1 MILLKKI
8 FRDLRTNRAANI
20 AATVLISI
28 ALMIFTF
35 MSNVNE
41 SLNLSK
47 ATFYKDS
54 SFADIFSDVRAFPRE
69 KIRALASVEGI
80 RTVEG
85 RVVEDFIVK
94 DPETRKLA
102 ESRYLR
108 LFAGSDSLCR
118 FIIEEGRRPQRNGEI
133 AIDPMFARANGYS
146 VGDDIEIIY
155 NGKISVLAITGI
167 GRSAENIFTT
177 RDVSEILPDNS
188 KFGIAYTEIGLA
200 GSLVGDESFNSIIF
214 ELEEGYLFS
223 DVKDDISAI
232 LRPYGLM
239 SIYEA
244 TDQQSNSVMVQELE
258 GIAAVSTSM
267 PVMFLL
273 IAGAIVYIMLKRLV
287 ELQRGQIGLLKAFGF
302 SDMQILTHYIA
313 YVSVMGVSGALLG
326 SLSGTL
332 LSGVLMVTY
341 EQFFNM
347 PFVSA
352 NVDIKYIVLS
362 FLIALV
368 FSIITGYLGGRGS
381 VELSPAEAMR
391 PRSPQKFTKKPVAE
405 KIGFIMNSLEMTGR
419 IGLRNLG
426 RNRSRGIFIMLGVS
440 FTVGI
445 CAVPWTMMG
454 QMMPMI
460 YERYDYVEKYD
471 IKIQLNSFREIDS
484 AISEIYMNDVKKAEA
499 LIEIPVTFRKDNL
512 SMDSVM
518 VGVEP
523 KGELYTPVDSTKR
536 PVDLRPGQLSV
547 TPNIAESINA
557 SKGDYIYISSPLAR
571 YPEEETR
578 IMISDIQEQLM
589 GSNGY
594 MSLYDLAEITGYPG
608 RANKIIISA
617 DEQVQ
622 LSIKE
627 KYTESPY
634 VGGITISDSFI
645 AMLEDMM
652 GLVTAEIL
660 YLGVI
665 AVVTGFAI
673 IYNSMIT
680 VISERE
686 REMTSMMVL
695 GMSEKEVFDIV
706 SFEQWVLSIAGMLLG
721 APVTKL
727 LLVLMMSSLDTDMY
741 YLPADFD
748 IRFYLMAIMVTV
760 IAVTVGQMAAFRKI
774 TKLNLADA
782 LKSNE

>member
-8 FRDLRTNRAANI
+8 LRDLRTNRAANI

-47 ATFYKDS
+47 DTFYKDS

-69 KIRALASVEGI
+69 KIRTLASVEGI
-80 RTVEG
+80 RTLEG

-94 DPETRKLA
+94 DPEAQKLA

-118 FIIEEGRRPQRNGEI
+118 FIIEEGRRPQSSGEI
-133 AIDPMFARANGYS
+133 AIDPMFAKANGYS
-146 VGDDIEIIY
+146 VGDEIEIIY
-155 NGKISVLAITGI
+155 NGKVSLLSITGI

-177 RDVSEILPDNS
+177 RDVSEVLPDNS

-200 GSLVGDESFNSIIF
+200 GSLVGEESFNSIIF
-214 ELEEGYLFS
+214 ELEKGYSFS

-239 SIYEA
+239 SIHEA
-244 TDQQSNSVMVQELE
+244 ADQQSNSVMLQELE

-313 YVSVMGVSGALLG
+313 YVSVMGASGALLG

-352 NVDIKYIVLS
+352 NVDIKYILLS
-362 FLIALV
+362 FIIAIV
-368 FSIITGYLGGRGS
+368 FSIITGYLGGRGA

-391 PRSPQKFTKKPVAE
+391 PRSPQKFTKKPIVE
-405 KIGFIMNSLEMTGR
+405 KIGFIMDSLEMTGR

-426 RNRSRGIFIMLGVS
+426 RNKSRGIFIMLGVS

-454 QMMPMI
+454 KMMPMI

-471 IKIQLNSFREIDS
+471 IKIQLKSFRDIDES
-484 AISEIYMNDVKKAEA
+484 ISEIYMNDVKKAEA

-512 SMDSVM
+512 SMDSIM
-518 VGVEP
+518 VGVDPE
-523 KGELYTPVDSTKR
+523 GELYTPVDSLKK
-536 PVDLRPGQLSV
+536 PVKLRPGQLSV
-547 TPNIAESINA
+547 TPNIADSINA
-557 SKGDYIYISSPLAR
+557 SQGEYIYISSPLSR
-571 YPEEETR
+571 YPDEETK

-594 MSLYDLAEITGYPG
+594 MNLYDLAEITGYQG

-617 DEQVQ
+617 DEPVR
-622 LSIKE
+622 LSLKE

-645 AMLEDMM
+645 AMLEEMM
-652 GLVTAEIL
+652 GLVIAEIL
-660 YLGVI
+660 YLGII

-695 GMSEKEVFDIV
+695 GMSEKT
-706 SFEQWVLSIAGMLLG
+706 S
-721 APVTKL
+721 
-727 LLVLMMSSLDTDMY
+727 
-741 YLPADFD
+741 
-748 IRFYLMAIMVTV
+748 
-760 IAVTVGQMAAFRKI
+760 
-774 TKLNLADA
+774 
-782 LKSNE
+782 

>member
-1 MILLKKI
+1 M
-8 FRDLRTNRAANI
+8 
-20 AATVLISI
+20 
-28 ALMIFTF
+28 
-35 MSNVNE
+35 
-41 SLNLSK
+41 
-47 ATFYKDS
+47 
-54 SFADIFSDVRAFPRE
+54 
-69 KIRALASVEGI
+69 
-80 RTVEG
+80 
-85 RVVEDFIVK
+85 
-94 DPETRKLA
+94 
-102 ESRYLR
+102 
-108 LFAGSDSLCR
+108 
-118 FIIEEGRRPQRNGEI
+118 
-133 AIDPMFARANGYS
+133 
-146 VGDDIEIIY
+146 
-155 NGKISVLAITGI
+155 
-167 GRSAENIFTT
+167 
-177 RDVSEILPDNS
+177 
-188 KFGIAYTEIGLA
+188 
-200 GSLVGDESFNSIIF
+200 
-214 ELEEGYLFS
+214 FS

-332 LSGVLMVTY
+332 LSGVLM
-341 EQFFNM
+341 
-347 PFVSA
+347 
-352 NVDIKYIVLS
+352 
-362 FLIALV
+362 
-368 FSIITGYLGGRGS
+368 
-381 VELSPAEAMR
+381 
-391 PRSPQKFTKKPVAE
+391 
-405 KIGFIMNSLEMTGR
+405 
-419 IGLRNLG
+419 
-426 RNRSRGIFIMLGVS
+426 
-440 FTVGI
+440 
-445 CAVPWTMMG
+445 
-454 QMMPMI
+454 
-460 YERYDYVEKYD
+460 
-471 IKIQLNSFREIDS
+471 
-484 AISEIYMNDVKKAEA
+484 
-499 LIEIPVTFRKDNL
+499 
-512 SMDSVM
+512 
-518 VGVEP
+518 
-523 KGELYTPVDSTKR
+523 
-536 PVDLRPGQLSV
+536 V